1 MAKEQSAVIER
12 LHTGIYKPRMFTVFM
27 HNDDFTTMEFVVMIL
42 VNMFFKT
49 ENEAER
55 LMLEIHTSGKAAVGT
70 YIFDIAV
77 SKARKATEMARA
89 EGFPL
94 CLTVVEQ
101 L

>member
-42 VNMFFKT
+42 VNVFFKT

-77 SKARKATEMARA
+77 SKARKSHRN
-89 EGFPL
+89 GQGRRIPFVPD
-94 CLTVVEQ
+94 CC
-101 L
+101 